1 MHLIDGKGVER
12 ARGWEGRLNVHMW
25 FAFCISKD
33 DKHMTLM
40 LLVSTLQ
47 AFIEGSS
54 LGEFHVRLQMLL
66 VFHCHV
72 LLMPQAEG
80 KGEGFFLIYDALFV
94 HLEILPHCEAM
105 TCQELAAW

>member
-1 MHLIDGKGVER
+1 
-12 ARGWEGRLNVHMW
+12 
-25 FAFCISKD
+25 
-33 DKHMTLM
+33 MTLM

-72 LLMPQAEG
+72 LLMPQVEG
-80 KGEGFFLIYDALFV
+80 KGKEGCVCVFLYSYTVMFKWVRL
-94 HLEILPHCEAM
+94 
-105 TCQELAAW
+105 

>member
-1 MHLIDGKGVER
+1 MYVLFFD
-12 ARGWEGRLNVHMW
+12 
-25 FAFCISKD
+25 SKD
-33 DKHMTLM
+33 DKQMTLM

-72 LLMPQAEG
+72 LLMPQIEG
-80 KGEGFFLIYDALFV
+80 KGEDFFSSLYVLFV
-94 HLEILPHCEAM
+94 YFE
-105 TCQELAAW
+105 T

>member
-1 MHLIDGKGVER
+1 
-12 ARGWEGRLNVHMW
+12 
-25 FAFCISKD
+25 
-33 DKHMTLM
+33 MTLM

-72 LLMPQAEG
+72 LLMPQIEG
-80 KGEGFFLIYDALFV
+80 KGKGFFLTYHAL
-94 HLEILPHCEAM
+94 LLILRHGLTM
-105 TCQELAAW
+105 KLWLAWSLL

>member
-1 MHLIDGKGVER
+1 MYVLFFD
-12 ARGWEGRLNVHMW
+12 
-25 FAFCISKD
+25 SKD
-33 DKHMTLM
+33 DKQMTLM

-72 LLMPQAEG
+72 LLMPQIEG
-80 KGEGFFLIYDALFV
+80 KGEDFFFLITMYCSF
-94 HLEILPHCEAM
+94 ILRLGLTLKPW
-105 TCQELAAW
+105 LA

>member
-1 MHLIDGKGVER
+1 
-12 ARGWEGRLNVHMW
+12 
-25 FAFCISKD
+25 
-33 DKHMTLM
+33 MTLM

-72 LLMPQAEG
+72 LLMPQVEG
-80 KGEGFFLIYDALFV
+80 KGEELFLIYNALFV
-94 HLEILPHCEAM
+94 YLETLPHCEAM
-105 TCQELAAW
+105 TCQELAA

>member
-1 MHLIDGKGVER
+1 
-12 ARGWEGRLNVHMW
+12 
-25 FAFCISKD
+25 
-33 DKHMTLM
+33 MTLM

-72 LLMPQAEG
+72 LLMPQVEG
-80 KGEGFFLIYDALFV
+80 KGKEGGVCVCVFTCTLHCLNGLGFEFSIRGIWLHTRFYLFTY
-94 HLEILPHCEAM
+94 LFRNILFI
-105 TCQELAAW
+105 

>member
-1 MHLIDGKGVER
+1 
-12 ARGWEGRLNVHMW
+12 
-25 FAFCISKD
+25 
-33 DKHMTLM
+33 M

-72 LLMPQAEG
+72 LLMPQVEG
-80 KGEGFFLIYDALFV
+80 KGKGIYICIFSLYMYFFLYFYTVLLKWV
-94 HLEILPHCEAM
+94 RL
-105 TCQELAAW
+105 

>member
-1 MHLIDGKGVER
+1 
-12 ARGWEGRLNVHMW
+12 
-25 FAFCISKD
+25 
-33 DKHMTLM
+33 MTLM

-72 LLMPQAEG
+72 LLMPQVEG
-80 KGEGFFLIYDALFV
+80 KGKYFYVFFPFILYDQGLGFEFF
-94 HLEILPHCEAM
+94 
-105 TCQELAAW
+105 T

>member
-1 MHLIDGKGVER
+1 
-12 ARGWEGRLNVHMW
+12 
-25 FAFCISKD
+25 
-33 DKHMTLM
+33 M

-72 LLMPQAEG
+72 LLMPQIEG
-80 KGEGFFLIYDALFV
+80 KGEDSFPRSLCTLFILRHRLTMKPWHAWSLLLNKP
-94 HLEILPHCEAM
+94 HLKIADISYNPIRFGIKSSL
-105 TCQELAAW
+105 

>member
-1 MHLIDGKGVER
+1 
-12 ARGWEGRLNVHMW
+12 
-25 FAFCISKD
+25 
-33 DKHMTLM
+33 M

-72 LLMPQAEG
+72 LLMPQVEG
-80 KGEGFFLIYDALFV
+80 KGKKTPFFPFTFMLQ
-94 HLEILPHCEAM
+94 C
-105 TCQELAAW
+105 